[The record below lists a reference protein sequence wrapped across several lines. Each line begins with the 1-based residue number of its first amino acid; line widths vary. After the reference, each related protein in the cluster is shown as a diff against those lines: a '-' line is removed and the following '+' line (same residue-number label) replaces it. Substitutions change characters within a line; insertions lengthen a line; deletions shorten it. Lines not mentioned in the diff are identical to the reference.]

1 MSQLTRLAHSEHTKS
16 EMKTHDFGGKS
27 EKSYDED
34 ELAQKLGNK
43 GQPDYSLGVKDK
55 GR

>member
-1 MSQLTRLAHSEHTKS
+1 
-16 EMKTHDFGGKS
+16 MKTHDFGGKS